1 MDKKVLSQLLHPN
14 VLTRIS
20 NSSFYGNSY
29 SVNKFFRDLT
39 NSIFLDDRSKSVS
52 LTRMNL
58 QVEYITKLIYILERN
73 SYDNISKSAVY
84 NSLDWVKNNLSLKYG
99 NQSTKD
105 HRNYLLFLINQVK
118 NKK

>member
-1 MDKKVLSQLLHPN
+1 
-14 VLTRIS
+14 
-20 NSSFYGNSY
+20 
-29 SVNKFFRDLT
+29 
-39 NSIFLDDRSKSVS
+39 
-52 LTRMNL
+52 MNL